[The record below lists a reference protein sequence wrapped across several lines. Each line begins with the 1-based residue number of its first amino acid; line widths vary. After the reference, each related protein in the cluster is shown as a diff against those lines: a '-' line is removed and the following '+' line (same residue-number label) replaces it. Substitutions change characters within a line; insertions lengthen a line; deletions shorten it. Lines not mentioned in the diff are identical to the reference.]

1 MNRAFNPP
9 GVAPPAGNGY
19 SHGIEVPAGARMLFA
34 AGQVGTNPD
43 GTVPPDVGAQTDR
56 VFENIKAIL
65 AGAGM
70 GMEDLVKIN
79 VLLVSSEHLAA
90 FREARGR
97 HLAGYRPASTLA
109 IVAALASPAF
119 LVEVEVIAAK
129 SP

>member
-9 GVAPPAGNGY
+9 GVAAPAGNY
-19 SHGIEVPAGARMLFA
+19 SHGVEIAPGARLLFV

-56 VFENIKAIL
+56 VFENIKAVL

-70 GMEDLVKIN
+70 AMEDVVKLN
-79 VLLVSSEHLAA
+79 VLLVSPDHLGA
-90 FREARGR
+90 FREARNR
-97 HLAGYRPASTLA
+97 HLGACKPASTLA
-109 IVAALASPAF
+109 IISALASPAF

-129 SP
+129 AP

>member
-9 GVAPPAGNGY
+9 GVAAPAGAY
-19 SHGIEVPAGARMLFA
+19 SHGVEVPAGARLLFV

-56 VFENIKAIL
+56 VFENIKATL

-70 GMEDLVKIN
+70 AMEDVVKLN
-79 VLLVSSEHLAA
+79 ALLVSPEDLGA
-90 FREARGR
+90 FREARNR
-97 HLAGYRPASTLA
+97 HLGSCRPASTLA
-109 IVAALASPAF
+109 IISALASPAF

>member
-9 GVAPPAGNGY
+9 GVAAPAGNY
-19 SHGIEVPAGARMLFA
+19 SHGVEIAPGARLLFV

-56 VFENIKAIL
+56 VFENIKGVL

-70 GMEDLVKIN
+70 AMEDVVKLN
-79 VLLVSSEHLAA
+79 VLLVSPDHLGA
-90 FREARGR
+90 FREARNR
-97 HLAGYRPASTLA
+97 HLGACKPASTLA
-109 IVAALASPAF
+109 IISALASPAF

-129 SP
+129 AP

>member
-9 GVAPPAGNGY
+9 GVAAPAGAY
-19 SHGIEVPAGARMLFA
+19 SHGVEVPAGARLLFV

-43 GTVPPDVGAQTDR
+43 GSVPPDVGAQTDR

-70 GMEDLVKIN
+70 AMADVVKLN
-79 VLLVSSEHLAA
+79 ALLVSPEHLAA
-90 FREARGR
+90 FREARNR
-97 HLAGYRPASTLA
+97 HLGPCRPASTLA
-109 IVAALASPAF
+109 IISALASPAF